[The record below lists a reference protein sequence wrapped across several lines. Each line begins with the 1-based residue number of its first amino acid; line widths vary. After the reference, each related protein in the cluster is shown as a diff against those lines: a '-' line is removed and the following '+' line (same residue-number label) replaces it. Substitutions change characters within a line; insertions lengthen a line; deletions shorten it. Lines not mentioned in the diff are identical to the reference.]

1 MTDTENMKMNAII
14 NLKLNAN
21 LEVTQSIARMIAKV
35 HMKESKF
42 VYYDKELTKKLSQLD
57 ADIADIMNVSDS
69 AVQQPQP
76 RFWVT
81 NHDTVPENKR
91 VSGPYTTSADAGR
104 AREILER
111 FEGHN
116 NYWIEELED

>member
-21 LEVTQSIARMIAKV
+21 LEVSQSIARMIAKV

-42 VYYDKELTKKLSQLD
+42 VYYDKQLTKQLSKLD

-69 AVQQPQP
+69 AAQQPP
-76 RFWVT
+76 AKFWVT

-111 FEGHN
+111 FEHHN